1 MEKEH
6 LLTHDPSEQLSLEIR
21 GVGVGDVQEPGLENQ
36 VEKLALDFFVFKHL
50 KSKCKANGDCR
61 ETAEHLA
68 TLQGHRNQQSPTWR
82 PFSTRSHKK
91 SKSKQQQQQK

>member
-21 GVGVGDVQEPGLENQ
+21 GVGVGDVQAPGWENQ
-36 VEKLALDFFVFKHL
+36 IEKLALDFFVFKHL
-50 KSKCKANGDCR
+50 KSKQKANSDCR

-68 TLQGHRNQQSPTWR
+68 ILQGLRNWVK
-82 PFSTRSHKK
+82 SHLETI
-91 SKSKQQQQQK
+91 